1 MLLLYCQLCRSTLL
15 SALSHNHDFTLI
27 LKPPYLGLHA
37 TSLLAAFPHSPSP
50 SPSPSAMSLVHA
62 AAPRRRWRIL
72 WRRGIHV
79 VRLLR
84 SRRRRSAS
92 ASIRSRWSNGCA
104 AIGIRRRIR
113 ARNGRIR
120 IASSASS
127 AGSVGGGRGRRSAR
141 RVRGIL
147 SAWVQA
153 IRVSGY

>member
-37 TSLLAAFPHSPSP
+37 TSLLAAFPP
-50 SPSPSAMSLVHA
+50 SPSPSARALVRA
-62 AAPRRRWRIL
+62 AAPRRRGRIL

-79 VRLLR
+79 VSLLR

-92 ASIRSRWSNGCA
+92 AGIRSRWGKSRA

-113 ARNGRIR
+113 ARSGRIR
-120 IASSASS
+120 IASSSSS
-127 AGSVGGGRGRRSAR
+127 AGSVGGGAGDGGARGAYE
-141 RVRGIL
+141 
-147 SAWVQA
+147 A
-153 IRVSGY
+153 Y

>member
-37 TSLLAAFPHSPSP
+37 TSLLAAFPHSPSA
-50 SPSPSAMSLVHA
+50 SASARALVRA